1 MTVFDRNAP
10 FNDLPALPP
19 AAGVET
25 TAVLKKAITASR
37 ALAELKGMAERMP
50 NQSMLIDS
58 LVLQEARASSEIEN
72 ILTTNDE
79 LFKAAADE
87 AQPASAEA
95 KEVLRYRQ
103 ALNHG
108 FRQIKER
115 PQRPLATG
123 LFIEIAQLIKQSD
136 FSVRRTPGTR
146 IANGRGETIYT
157 PPEGEAVIR
166 DKLRDLENFMHA
178 DDPLDVLVKMAL
190 VHYQFEAIHPFPDG
204 NGRAGR
210 ILNIL
215 YLVDRGLLNLPV
227 LYLSRYIIDHK
238 AAYYEGLRR
247 VTEEAAWEQWVL
259 YMLDAVEQTSLRTR
273 QQITDILELMET
285 VRERVQREAPGVYSK
300 DLVEQIFRQPYCKIQ
315 FLERAGMG
323 TRQTC
328 AKYLRELERLGLLHS
343 QKIGRE
349 VYFINRSLFELL
361 TR

>member
-1 MTVFDRNAP
+1 MFDRTQP
-10 FNDLPALPP
+10 FNSLPALPP
-19 AAGVET
+19 AGVIET
-25 TAVLKKAITASR
+25 AAILKKAISASR
-37 ALAELKGMAERMP
+37 AMAELKGMAERMP

-79 LFKAAADE
+79 VYKAASDE
-87 AQPASAEA
+87 ALPASAEA

-108 FRQIKER
+108 FRQIKI
-115 PQRPLATG
+115 RPLATG
-123 LFIEIAQLIKQSD
+123 MFVEIAQLIKEAQFD
-136 FSVRRTPGTR
+136 IRTMPGTR
-146 IANGRGETIYT
+146 IANGKGETIYT

-166 DKLRDLENFMHA
+166 DKLRELENFMHA
-178 DDPLDVLVKMAL
+178 DDDLDVLVKMAL

-204 NGRAGR
+204 NGRTGR

-247 VTEEAAWEQWVL
+247 VTEEGAWHDWVL
-259 YMLDAVEQTSLRTR
+259 YMLDAVEQTSIRTHG
-273 QQITDILELMET
+273 QITEILALMES
-285 VRERVQREAPGVYSK
+285 VRERVQREAPGIYSK
-300 DLVEQIFRQPYCKIQ
+300 DLIEQIFKQPYCKIQ

-328 AKYLRELERLGLLHS
+328 SKYLRELESMGVLTS
-343 QKIGRE
+343 QKMGRE
-349 VYFINRSLFELL
+349 VYFINDALFKLL